1 MANNLQ
7 PQQQKW
13 AAQLVITELHLEL
26 EMRANSN

>member
-1 MANNLQ
+1 MVNNLQ

-26 EMRANSN
+26 EMRANSD